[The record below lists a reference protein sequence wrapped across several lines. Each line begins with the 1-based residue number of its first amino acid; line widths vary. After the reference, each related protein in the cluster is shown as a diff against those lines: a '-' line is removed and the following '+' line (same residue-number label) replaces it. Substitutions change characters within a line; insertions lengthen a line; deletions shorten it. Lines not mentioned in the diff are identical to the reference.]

1 MYKKS
6 VRRRRLVLLAL
17 VATSLALLTA
27 HYGESASGALH
38 SIQRGFLEIL
48 APLQEGASRAL
59 KPPRDLVNFIGD
71 ALDAKSENKHLKKDL
86 EDARRQL
93 AASQTAERENKQLR
107 GLVNLDSSPTP
118 GLTNHYVTARVI
130 ARSPTV
136 WYSTL
141 TIDKGSSSGIR
152 RDQPVITGDG
162 LVGRISA
169 TAPNAAQVMLITDHS
184 SAVSAQA
191 VPDGANG
198 LIQPAVGNPDDLLLN
213 YVQKGKAVKQGQLVV
228 TAGWQAGT
236 LKSLF
241 PRGIP
246 IGRITKADPGELEVY
261 QRAHLKPFGDLRQI
275 DVVQVIDRPLPRAA
289 EQLGRFQP

>member
-17 VATSLALLTA
+17 VAVSLTLLTA
-27 HYGESASGALH
+27 YYGESASGALH
-38 SIQRGFLEIL
+38 SIQRGFLEVL

-71 ALDAKSENKHLKKDL
+71 ALDAKSENKQLKKEL
-86 EDARRQL
+86 EEARREL

-107 GLVNLDSSPTP
+107 DLVNLDSSPTP
-118 GLTNHYVTARVI
+118 GLAKHYVTARVI

-169 TAPNAAQVMLITDHS
+169 TAPNAAQVTLITDHS

-198 LIQPAVGNPDDLLLN
+198 LVQPAVGNPDDLQLN
-213 YVQKGKAVKQGQLVV
+213 FVQKSKAVRNGQLVV
-228 TAGWQAGT
+228 TAGWQAGK
-236 LKSLF
+236 LRSLF

-246 IGRITKADPGELEVY
+246 IGRITKADQGELDVY
-261 QRAHLKPFGDLRQI
+261 QRAHLRPFADLRQI
-275 DVVQVIDRPLPRAA
+275 DVVQVIDRSLPRAA